1 MMLQTLYLK
10 SVRDRWLGAVI
21 GVAALTATAFMS
33 LWAYSGLGDEVV
45 DFFDQMPEFYSTAL
59 GLSSDGG
66 VTALM
71 MSMMLN
77 FLGPFVIAGIAVS
90 IGAGVIAG
98 EERTGTVNIL
108 TTVPRSRRRLLW
120 SKTMAMLSVVVG
132 AGVLSWGGYSLAVLA
147 FGESVESVHVGAATL
162 HVVVVALL
170 FGALALA
177 ISTATGQQVLG
188 SGLAAGLL
196 ILSFLISGVL
206 PLIEGFEDWAKI
218 SPWYYINDGEPLT
231 NGVQW
236 TPVLLMLAVV
246 VALVGVAFWTLDA
259 RDLRSGEGSLALL
272 ERLKVDPRVEK
283 ALTMLQGRGGAQGIV
298 GLTLTQGRAVMII
311 AGGSLFM
318 LLFAMGPLFLAV
330 SDFVGD
336 FVEVFPESIMAIVG
350 FADYTTPEGWYHG
363 EGLSIVAPVAVA
375 VVAVNSGMSLAVEE
389 RTRRASLLFGNPVSR
404 SGVAGR
410 KLVAMLLAATG
421 AALLAG
427 AGIALGNIVAGLDM
441 SWANIGAATLLL
453 ALLGTTLG
461 SIAFLGAAATGTP
474 AVANG
479 AGTGVAILGWAIVSF
494 AAVND
499 ALLPWAKLSPFYY
512 YSWELPLENGL
523 VWWHPLVL
531 AGATAV
537 LGAIG
542 TWAYTRRDLK
552 G

>member
-1 MMLQTLYLK
+1 MMLRTLYLK

-33 LWAYSGLGDEVV
+33 MWAYSGIGDDVV
-45 DFFDQMPEFYSTAL
+45 GFFDQMPDFYRTSI
-59 GLSSDGG
+59 GLSSSGG
-66 VTALM
+66 VTTLM

-77 FLGPFVIAGIAVS
+77 FLGPFVIAGIAIS

-120 SKTMAMLSVVVG
+120 SKTMAMVSVVAG
-132 AGVLSWGGYSLAVLA
+132 AGLLSWAGYALAVVS
-147 FGESVESVHVGAATL
+147 FGEGLSEVHVGASTV
-162 HVVVVALL
+162 HVLAVSLL
-170 FGALALA
+170 FGSLALA

-188 SGLAAGLL
+188 SGIAAGLL
-196 ILSFLISGVL
+196 ILSFLISGVV
-206 PLIEGFEDWAKI
+206 PLIDGYKSWAKV
-218 SPWYYINDGEPLT
+218 SPWFYIGDGEPLT

-236 TPVLLMLAVV
+236 APVSIMLAASA
-246 VALVGVAFWTLDA
+246 ALIGVAFWTLEG
-259 RDLRSGEGSLALL
+259 RDLRSGEGGLPIL
-272 ERLKVDPRVEK
+272 ERLTADPRVEK
-283 ALTMLQGRGGAQGIV
+283 AITMLQGRGGARGIV
-298 GLTLTQGRAVMII
+298 GLTLTEGRAIMII
-311 AGGSLFM
+311 AGGGIFM
-318 LLFAMGPLFLAV
+318 MLSVMGLLFLAV

-336 FVEVFPESIMAIVG
+336 FVEVFPDSIMAIVG

-375 VVAVNSGMSLAVEE
+375 VVAINRGMSLAVEE

-404 SGVAGR
+404 AGVAWR
-410 KLVAMLLAATG
+410 KLAATML
-421 AALLAG
+421 AAIGVSALAG
-427 AGIALGNIVAGLDM
+427 AGVAVGNVSAGLDM

-453 ALLGTTLG
+453 ALLATTLG
-461 SIAFLGAAATGTP
+461 AVAFLGAAATGNP

-499 ALLPWAKLSPFYY
+499 ALLPWARLSPFYY
-512 YSWELPLENGL
+512 YSWHLPLENGL
-523 VWWHPLVL
+523 IWWHPLVL

-542 TWAYTRRDLK
+542 VWAYTRRDLK